1 MDRRR
6 FIWRLLHTCLLSGG
20 MSALVALIV
29 TIINTGIDQNLG
41 GRWFLAWC
49 IAFPVA
55 WAAALVWGPSARK
68 LTDWILGTA
77 RKS

>member
-1 MDRRR
+1 
-6 FIWRLLHTCLLSGG
+6 
-20 MSALVALIV
+20 LIV